1 MTRMKT
7 TCRRCDALCTCA
19 TWASTLYTPST
30 SPSSRFAARTIC
42 AWTKVVLCVW
52 SSCRKTRS
60 PDEARGGETRLRS
73 KRATQEA
80 RARGCAARP
89 RRPPGRWARSV
100 SRPGVGRRLR
110 SCARVARRRGAKR
123 ERRKK
128 GAATFSS
135 GRAKK
140 GLIRAGPARAARG
153 RAARFWARGSCDRE
167 PPDPEVRRS
176 CRRCVS
182 DARSGWHLA
191 RVGCFC
197 CISLPCTSSLK
208 KRDRL
213 FSFMAENDE
222 TTLGVVPFVSQR
234 ALNSAFSSPP
244 KKSSSLHTLFSSLL
258 LTPCSRRA
266 WRRARCRSP
275 AAARASPGWR
285 RTASGCPRR

>member
-89 RRPPGRWARSV
+89 RRPPGRWARRG

-110 SCARVARRRGAKR
+110 SCARVARREGAKR
-123 ERRKK
+123 ARRKK

-140 GLIRAGPARAARG
+140 GLIRAGPARAARA

-176 CRRCVS
+176 CFVCVRRAKRMACR
-182 DARSGWHLA
+182 ARWLFLLYLSTVYVVA
-191 RVGCFC
+191 RE
-197 CISLPCTSSLK
+197 

-213 FSFMAENDE
+213 FD
-222 TTLGVVPFVSQR
+222 G
-234 ALNSAFSSPP
+234 
-244 KKSSSLHTLFSSLL
+244 
-258 LTPCSRRA
+258 
-266 WRRARCRSP
+266 
-275 AAARASPGWR
+275 
-285 RTASGCPRR
+285 